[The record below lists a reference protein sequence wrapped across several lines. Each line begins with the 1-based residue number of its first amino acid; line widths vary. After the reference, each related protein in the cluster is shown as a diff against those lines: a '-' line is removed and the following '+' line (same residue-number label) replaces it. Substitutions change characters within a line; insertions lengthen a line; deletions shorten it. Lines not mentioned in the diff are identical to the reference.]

1 MAQKPHTMKK
11 LTFVDI
17 IMGADAE
24 TIKSAFEARVKIDGL
39 LAEREDA
46 YRKIVDLENQIEGI
60 VGDPGVFVYPPPP
73 CPVAGFEK
81 PEPTPRRQPKSLTPR
96 APTDKDADEESP
108 EDAVADDGGDNS
120 DAAGATE
127 NP

>member
-11 LTFVDI
+11 LTFVEI

-24 TIKSAFEARVKIDGL
+24 TIKAAFEARVKIDGL
-39 LAEREDA
+39 LAEREEA
-46 YRKIVDLENQIEGI
+46 YRKIAEIENQIEGM
-60 VGDPGVFVYPPPP
+60 VGEPGVFVYPAPP

-81 PEPTPRRQPKSLTPR
+81 AEPTPRRLPKS
-96 APTDKDADEESP
+96 PTSKGVEDKDADASAAGETADG
-108 EDAVADDGGDNS
+108 DA
-120 DAAGATE
+120 DAAPGSE